1 MDSAVIS
8 LAITEAHVSALAA
21 TSSYADLPKSSPK
34 DALVNYPSDW
44 PAGLYNVN
52 EIEVRVFLI
61 KISLHFK

>member
-1 MDSAVIS
+1 M
-8 LAITEAHVSALAA
+8 SALAA

-44 PAGLYNVN
+44 PAGVYNVN